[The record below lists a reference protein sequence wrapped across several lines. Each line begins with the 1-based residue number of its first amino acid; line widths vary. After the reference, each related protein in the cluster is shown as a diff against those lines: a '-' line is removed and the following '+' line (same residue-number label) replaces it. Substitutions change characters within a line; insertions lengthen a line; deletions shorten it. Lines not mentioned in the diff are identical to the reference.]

1 MRREAVYQ
9 IVRCDICLFPVCA
22 ELELVAAIHVNGMSK
37 CGASRF
43 RLPMGP
49 GLRPGL
55 RHERARFGSDIPEEL
70 REEL

>member
-43 RLPMGP
+43 RLPI
-49 GLRPGL
+49 RPGL
-55 RHERARFGSDIPEEL
+55 RHERPRFGSDIPEEL